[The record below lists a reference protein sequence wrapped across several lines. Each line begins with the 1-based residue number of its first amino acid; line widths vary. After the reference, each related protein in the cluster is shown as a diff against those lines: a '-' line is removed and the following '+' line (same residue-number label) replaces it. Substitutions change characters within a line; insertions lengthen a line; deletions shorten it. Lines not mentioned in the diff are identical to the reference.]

1 MTDSLVAYLSFYN
14 EANSLS
20 GVNDKVSQNICT
32 EKKNTKNSCNPYL
45 KNYK

>member
-32 EKKNTKNSCNPYL
+32 EKKTQKTAAIHI
-45 KNYK
+45 

>member
-32 EKKNTKNSCNPYL
+32 EKKKTQKTAAIHI
-45 KNYK
+45 